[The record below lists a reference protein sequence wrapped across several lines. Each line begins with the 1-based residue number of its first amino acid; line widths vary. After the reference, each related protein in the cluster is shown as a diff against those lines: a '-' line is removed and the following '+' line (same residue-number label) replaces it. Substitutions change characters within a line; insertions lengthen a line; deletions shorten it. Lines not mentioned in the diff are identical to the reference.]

1 MSDRETEAQELGETQ
16 TLHFDR
22 FTVTG
27 YAVEAN
33 TVNVGIFNAD
43 DTQAR
48 VAVTVSDDSETIYVY
63 AAGGREVHVMRYEDY
78 YGLSAA
84 DGADAEAE
92 EDIPQ

>member
-1 MSDRETEAQELGETQ
+1 MSDRQTEAQELGESQ

-27 YAVEAN
+27 YAVDTN

-48 VAVTVSDDSETIYVY
+48 VAVTVSEDSETIYVY

-78 YGLSAA
+78 YGLSAE
-84 DGADAEAE
+84 DGAEAQ